1 MKPSLFS
8 VLKILLLLWVA
19 LRVEAE
25 DLSSLKQNQEIGAF
39 RVVNLLADSERKIV
53 GAKFLHGPS
62 NAPVYVIQIET
73 APQTFMWV
81 DTPEDSN
88 RGLPHSLEHLL
99 ATKGTKGRYLN
110 LLRIMRFSQFGA
122 ATNEDYNMYCLT
134 SGTGMEGFTEQLQAF
149 LDALYNPDFSDIE
162 AEREFYHFG
171 VSSDPKTKKRVLV
184 EQGTVYNEVQAG
196 QGLYTDFYALNK
208 LMLGESNPFGFDS
221 GGVPEE
227 MRDVTPRD
235 IRNFHAR
242 DYRLGQ
248 HTGFIFVF
256 PAKESVSGFLKQISL
271 DFGKLPVSTPGLH
284 IPRADQREPKY
295 PFKAASDKRVNVYP
309 FASQSNTDQGEAR
322 FGWAPVKA
330 ESQEDVH
337 LLQMFFRAL
346 AEGERSVLYGSLIDS
361 KTRDL
366 DSEATGIDAQV
377 FLGNSPWFPA
387 PSIDLRGISGN
398 HLSVNRIEALRSYI
412 LARIGLISAYPD
424 GAPEL
429 LAFNQ
434 VVKSYATTL
443 QRDRKIWL
451 KSSPLFTSDYK
462 TDWKE
467 YLSYTEMDPSFIRS
481 LADQSAWQRFQSQI
495 DSGQNIWH
503 RLIRKFHLLDTPYA
517 TASIPSEQLL
527 AATEKNTRKRIE
539 DKTTALKEFFGS
551 TDEDEALIKFEQKEI
566 RKTVEIDRIDSR
578 VPRPKFT
585 DHPPLTPD
593 DGVQYKQFNLN
604 HVPVVAVFFDGTP
617 TIDFGLSFD
626 LKKIPT
632 RYHKYLPILPRCF
645 DSLGLAEGG
654 RRVSYSDL
662 RTKIQA
668 NVSDF
673 SIAYD
678 SNALSGRADLQFR
691 GSTASPRE
699 LETALN
705 LIGDMSRS
713 GDISLPNVN
722 RLRDLVN
729 QQVAEDDNY
738 DKGGD
743 PAWYWHVADAFRHQD
758 DPLYLA
764 LNSHFMQAHWDN
776 RLKWVLHEHASRQ
789 VIEDLGHFAHRVLSS
804 LKGLSATE
812 ISGRLSGLETS
823 GLEKELI
830 QYWQQNSSFFPDK
843 ELLSAF
849 ERLTTEVQH
858 DLAAGPEHAIRE
870 INELRQIVVDRLGL
884 RIDITMNP
892 ELLGNIQPSLAKF
905 VESLGTQNIGK
916 EDLPNRAGEN
926 AITRLAVQRAGRA
939 EGDFPLYIGFEDSRS
954 TTGGVVFSAHSHGYT
969 QVDRESLIKALSSTV
984 ASGTGPHTF
993 HMKVFESG
1001 LAYSSGMVSE
1011 PQIELLSYYADK
1023 VPDLASLVSL
1033 IDSLA
1038 DAIPTIE
1045 DPALIDYILQK
1056 AFPFPRSMS
1065 PFAERG
1071 KKLAED
1077 IYDGN
1082 EPAKVR
1088 RFSEAVLMLKHEP
1101 DLLPQI
1107 LRSGLPSIA
1116 PVLPEPQFKSVQREE
1131 RSIFFFIGPE
1141 SLLADAEKRLSV
1153 PKLVRLYPSDFWA
1166 E

>member
-1 MKPSLFS
+1 MKLSLFS
-8 VLKILLLLWVA
+8 VFKILLLLWLA
-19 LRVEAE
+19 IRVEAE
-25 DLSSLKQNQEIGAF
+25 DLSSLKQNQKIGAF
-39 RVVNLLADSERKIV
+39 RVVSLLADAENKVV

-81 DTPEDSN
+81 DTPENSN

-134 SGTGMEGFTEQLQAF
+134 SGTGMEGFTEQLHIF

-196 QGLYTDFYALNK
+196 QGVYTDFYALNK

-227 MRDVTPRD
+227 MRDVTPQD
-235 IRNFHAR
+235 IRKFHAR
-242 DYRLGQ
+242 NYRLGP

-256 PAKESVSGFLKQISL
+256 PAKESVSGFLEHISS
-271 DFGKLPVSTPGLH
+271 DFRRLPVSTPDSHLQQAVQKG
-284 IPRADQREPKY
+284 PKY
-295 PFKAASDKRVNVYP
+295 PFKPASDKRVNVYP
-309 FASQSNTDQGEAR
+309 FASQSNTDRGEAR
-322 FGWAPVKA
+322 FGWAPAKA
-330 ESQEDVH
+330 ESQQDVH
-337 LLQMFFRAL
+337 LLQIFFRAL

-366 DSEATGIDAQV
+366 DSEATGVDAQV

-387 PSIDLRGISGN
+387 PSIDLIGISGN
-398 HLSVNRIEALRSYI
+398 HLSVDKIEALRKHI
-412 LARIGLISAYPD
+412 LARIRLISAYPNGSD
-424 GAPEL
+424 EL
-429 LAFNQ
+429 SAFNQ

-443 QRDRKIWL
+443 QRDRRIWI
-451 KSSPLFTSDYK
+451 KSSPLFASDYK

-467 YLSYTEMDPSFIRS
+467 YLNYTEMDPSFVRS
-481 LADQSAWQRFQSQI
+481 LADRSAWQRLQSQI
-495 DSGQNIWH
+495 DSGQNLWSG
-503 RLIRKFHLLDTPYA
+503 LIRRFHLLDTPYA

-527 AATEKNTRKRIE
+527 AATEKDSRKRIE
-539 DKTTALKEFFGS
+539 DKTNALKESYGI
-551 TDEDEALIKFEQKEI
+551 TNEDEALIKFEDKEL
-566 RKTVEIDRIDSR
+566 RKTAEIDRIDAR

-604 HVPVVAVFFDGTP
+604 QVPVIAVFFDGTP

-626 LKKIPT
+626 LRKIPT
-632 RYHKYLPILPRCF
+632 KYYKYLPILPRCF

-654 RRVSYSDL
+654 RHVSYSDL

-691 GSTASPRE
+691 GSTASPQE
-699 LETALN
+699 LGAALT
-705 LIGDMSRS
+705 LISDLSRS
-713 GDISLPNVN
+713 GDISLLNVN

-758 DPLYLA
+758 EPLYLA
-764 LNSHFMQAHWDN
+764 LNSHFMQAHWVN
-776 RLKWVLHEHASRQ
+776 RLKWVLHEHASSKD
-789 VIEDLGHFAHRVLSS
+789 IAELGDFAHRILSS
-804 LKGLSATE
+804 LKGLSAIE
-812 ISGRLSGLETS
+812 ISGRLSGLDTA

-843 ELLSAF
+843 DLLRAF
-849 ERLTTEVQH
+849 ERLTTEVQQ
-858 DLAAGPEHAIRE
+858 DLAAGPEHAIME
-870 INELRQIVVDRLGL
+870 IKELRQIVVDRLGL
-884 RIDITMNP
+884 RVDITMNP
-892 ELLGNIQPSLAKF
+892 DLLAEIQPSLTKF
-905 VESLGTQNIGK
+905 VGSLETQIIGK
-916 EDLPNRAGEN
+916 EDTGSKAGEI
-926 AITRLAVQRAGRA
+926 AIARLAVQRAGMA
-939 EGDFPLYIGFEDSRS
+939 KGDFPLYIGFEDSRS
-954 TTGGVVFSAHSHGYT
+954 TTGGVVFSAHSHGYN

-1038 DAIPTIE
+1038 DAIPTID

-1088 RFSEAVLMLKHEP
+1088 RFSEAVLMLKHDP

-1107 LRSGLPSIA
+1107 LRSGLPSIS
-1116 PVLPEPQFKSVQREE
+1116 PVLPEPQFKAVQREE

-1141 SLLADAEKRLSV
+1141 RLLADAEKRLAV